1 MKNQSYKNYE
11 VIVVDDGS
19 KDNTLDKVRKFRNVK
34 LIKQDHK
41 GPAAARNLGVKHSK
55 GDIILF
61 TDADCVPDKN
71 WIKNMINPFKDKK
84 IVGVGGTYK
93 TLNRNSLIARFVG
106 YEIEERHEKLKKEKY
121 TDFIGTY
128 SAAYRKDIF
137 LKFDGFDKSF
147 PMASAEDPDLSFKMN
162 EAGLKMVFQ
171 PKAFVY
177 HKHPDTL
184 FKFLKVKFWRGYWRV
199 LLYKK
204 HQGKM
209 FRHKYTPKSIYVE
222 IFLTYMTFLVLFFS
236 LFQTIPFLLT
246 LILGI
251 IPLFVAFLL
260 GLRLSFNIFKK
271 DKTIGLLSSS
281 ILIILRNLAIGLGII
296 YGLKFLFRK

>member
-1 MKNQSYKNYE
+1 LKNQSYKNYE